1 MANSRIMMQVMAFP
15 INQRDRTWERNWP
28 SPIVFHE
35 QSPGQP
41 LMQVGYFFLF

>member
-1 MANSRIMMQVMAFP
+1 MAFP
-15 INQRDRTWERNWP
+15 INQKDRTWERNWP

-41 LMQVGYFFLF
+41 LMQVGDTHFYFFFFFG